1 MTRIASLHLS
11 WAGGRHDPESLIL
24 SKSGKGSSSSR
35 NARRWRT
42 WRNVLIALAVISLY
56 QYSEKGEI
64 TWPQDLFAKVSS
76 TLGDYALRPG
86 ASWREATDKLE
97 ELGAAREGQPIPGFG
112 ITGRVVRVADGDTIS
127 VLDITNTQHKIRLH
141 GIDTP
146 EREQRYGK
154 KAREAL
160 SRLVAGENVGVVV
173 LGKDQY
179 GRTDGTVYLGERN
192 INLTMVADGHAWWY
206 RYYAPNEHLL
216 EAAEARARKE
226 RLGLWGKVPDPVPP
240 WDWRRQQR
248 YAKP

>member
-1 MTRIASLHLS
+1 M
-11 WAGGRHDPESLIL
+11 
-24 SKSGKGSSSSR
+24 SKAGKGSHSSR
-35 NARRWRT
+35 KARRRRT
-42 WRNVLIALAVISLY
+42 WRNILIALAAVSLY
-56 QYSEKGEI
+56 QYSETGDI

-76 TLGDYALRPG
+76 TVSNYATRPG

-97 ELGAAREGQPIPGFG
+97 EMGAAREGQPIPGFG

-127 VLDITNTQHKIRLH
+127 VLDTTNTQHKIRLH

-160 SRLVAGENVGVVV
+160 SQLVAGKSVGVVV

-206 RYYAPNEHLL
+206 RYYAPDERQLQ
-216 EAAEARARKE
+216 AAEARAREE

-248 YAKP
+248 YGKP